1 MNKSKTSLGPFNL
14 GQKQYLIN
22 NVLEWSKKYQ
32 KLLIIIKVKS
42 GNNLKGHNLPQ
53 TFCLTKLIHKGPL
66 IDMHFRCVFWH
77 RGVWLTVSMTSLRL
91 FLHMRIKPG
100 NKNNIWKY
108 TSADK

>member
-1 MNKSKTSLGPFNL
+1 MNKSKTSLGPLIL

-42 GNNLKGHNLPQ
+42 GNNLKGHNLPL
-53 TFCLTKLIHKGPL
+53 TFCLTKLIHKVH
-66 IDMHFRCVFWH
+66 IFRCVFWH

-91 FLHMRIKPG
+91 FLHMQISPG

-108 TSADK
+108 TSADE

>member
-42 GNNLKGHNLPQ
+42 GNNLKGHNLPPNM
-53 TFCLTKLIHKGPL
+53 LSH
-66 IDMHFRCVFWH
+66 
-77 RGVWLTVSMTSLRL
+77 
-91 FLHMRIKPG
+91 
-100 NKNNIWKY
+100 
-108 TSADK
+108 